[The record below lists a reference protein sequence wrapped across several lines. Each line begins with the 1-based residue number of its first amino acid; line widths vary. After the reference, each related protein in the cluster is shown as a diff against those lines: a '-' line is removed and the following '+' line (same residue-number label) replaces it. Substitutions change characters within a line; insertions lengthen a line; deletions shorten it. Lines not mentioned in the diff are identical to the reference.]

1 MYGGSTCP
9 DGLRAGLWLDCKHGR
24 GRTGPGC
31 YGVVTEDVVVMGWTR
46 WVGDTGYQ
54 EAYPEDE
61 MARNRGCQETEHHN
75 TSHNK
80 TNAQDIWSNAQFIE
94 SDFADFIGCC
104 ATLPRSPPPKT
115 PRSYVVPRPHH
126 HHGVVYH
133 EQSIPRSQYQPIPKR
148 HVRKKRPNKNA
159 KDAGDSCLP

>member
-104 ATLPRSPPPKT
+104 ATLPRSLPQRRPGHMLSHDHIIITGWCIMNNPSPDPST
-115 PRSYVVPRPHH
+115 SPSPNAMYV
-126 HHGVVYH
+126 
-133 EQSIPRSQYQPIPKR
+133 
-148 HVRKKRPNKNA
+148 KKRPNKNA